1 MSPTPAL
8 AERGERAWQLL
19 GEGDSAGAWAQL
31 EPLVAELDQDP
42 ELAAL
47 WLDLLRAQP
56 SRTSLVA
63 ETARV
68 LERWPDDAALV
79 TRACDALIRAAERT
93 APDVA
98 QPADS
103 PAALAASAA
112 EHCLQRCTD
121 NAMMPFLLMAGGN
134 ALRLLGRLDEAQQ
147 AMERALA
154 AMPDRAGFWFNLGL
168 LHKARREFRE
178 ALSANQRALGLA
190 PSDNAALWNVAICA
204 TALGE
209 GATAVNALR
218 ALGHD
223 AKQAASGMPYVDG
236 LPPLQ
241 VRAAT
246 IGSGLG
252 VASTLPD
259 RSVGFELL
267 WVTPISP
274 CHGVASSASYRDASI
289 DYGDVVLW
297 DAVPVAIG
305 EHEGKPV
312 PRMPLLAILVKGD
325 ERRFRFVA
333 LQQEQGQVA
342 AIAPEL
348 PADARMFVHQERI
361 ELLCARCASGEH
373 MHKHQHEPPEQH
385 RLVYGKIVVSG
396 GADLGDFRRQLEQLL
411 LRHPGVRL
419 VLPSL
424 YEAIGDSEAA
434 GKAHQLWRGLERTG
448 MRPTP
453 SA

>member
-1 MSPTPAL
+1 MSATPTV
-8 AERGERAWQLL
+8 AERGERAWERL
-19 GEGDSAGAWAQL
+19 GAGDSAGAWAQI
-31 EPLVAELDQDP
+31 EPLAAQLDRDP
-42 ELAAL
+42 QLAAL

-56 SRTSLVA
+56 SRASLVA
-63 ETARV
+63 EAARV
-68 LERWPDDAALV
+68 LARWPDDPALV
-79 TRACDALIRAAERT
+79 TRACDALIRAAERI

-103 PAALAASAA
+103 PAVLAASAA
-112 EHCLQRCTD
+112 ERCLQTCTD
-121 NAMMPFLLMAGGN
+121 KAMMPFLLMAGGN
-134 ALRLLGRLDEAQQ
+134 ALRLSGRLDEAQQ

-168 LHKARREFRE
+168 LHKARRDFG
-178 ALSANQRALGLA
+178 AVLAASQRALELA
-190 PSDNAALWNVAICA
+190 PNDKAALWNVAISA

-209 GATAVNALR
+209 GASAVQALR

-252 VASTLPD
+252 TASTLPD

-274 CHGVASSASYRDASI
+274 CHGVVSSASYRDASI

-333 LQQEQGQVA
+333 LQQAQDQVA

-385 RLVYGKIVVSG
+385 RLVYGKIVVPG
-396 GADLGDFRRQLEQLL
+396 GVDLRDFRAQLEQLL
-411 LRHPGVRL
+411 LRHAGVRL
-419 VLPSL
+419 VLPGL

-434 GKAHQLWRGLERTG
+434 GKAHQLWRGLERAGT
-448 MRPTP
+448 RATP